1 MLTIEEWTDL
11 ARAVAACQERK
22 TADYLTEHDLEDI
35 AERYAL
41 EWDEATDGLCHA
53 RRVRRTSRLA
63 PSRDTGRG
71 FLFGHSVCRTRSALR
86 PVNFS
91 QRCTMTSQ

>member
-1 MLTIEEWTDL
+1 MTATPAPNRESQLEAVLQAALYLLGARQDQMLTIEEWADL

-41 EWDEATDGLCHA
+41 EWDEAVDGPLP
-53 RRVRRTSRLA
+53 TL
-63 PSRDTGRG
+63 DE
-71 FLFGHSVCRTRSALR
+71 
-86 PVNFS
+86 
-91 QRCTMTSQ
+91 

>member
-1 MLTIEEWTDL
+1 MTATPAPNHETQLEAVLQAALYLLGARQDQMLTIEEWTAL

-41 EWDEATDGLCHA
+41 EWDEAADGPLP
-53 RRVRRTSRLA
+53 TL
-63 PSRDTGRG
+63 DE
-71 FLFGHSVCRTRSALR
+71 
-86 PVNFS
+86 
-91 QRCTMTSQ
+91 

>member
-1 MLTIEEWTDL
+1 MAATREAQLEAVLQATLYLLGARQDQMLTIEEWTDL

-41 EWDEATDGLCHA
+41 EWDAATDGSLP
-53 RRVRRTSRLA
+53 TLE
-63 PSRDTGRG
+63 DD
-71 FLFGHSVCRTRSALR
+71 
-86 PVNFS
+86 
-91 QRCTMTSQ
+91 

>member
-1 MLTIEEWTDL
+1 MSATPTQSQLEAVLQATLYLLGARQDQMLTIDQWTDL

-41 EWDEATDGLCHA
+41 EWDEATDG
-53 RRVRRTSRLA
+53 
-63 PSRDTGRG
+63 
-71 FLFGHSVCRTRSALR
+71 AL
-86 PVNFS
+86 PTVDDE
-91 QRCTMTSQ
+91 